1 MLLNAAICQRV
12 ILCSFFVFQTT
23 YDGKG
28 SSENSLPR
36 QVEHGFGKK
45 YDEQHMGK
53 HDGVD
58 VFGPADGQ
66 GASCHFDDGDG
77 EMDEDADCQQDFEGE
92 ERTE

>member
-1 MLLNAAICQRV
+1 MPLFLACYFV
-12 ILCSFFVFQTT
+12 FVLCFQTT
-23 YDGKG
+23 SDGKR
-28 SSENSLPR
+28 SSENRLPR
-36 QVEHGFGKK
+36 QIEHGFGEK
-45 YDEQHMGK
+45 YDKQHMGK

-66 GASCHFDDGDG
+66 GAPCHFDDGDG

>member
-1 MLLNAAICQRV
+1 MSACY
-12 ILCSFFVFQTT
+12 FVFVLCFQTN
-23 YDGKG
+23 YDGKR

-36 QVEHGFGKK
+36 QIEHGFGKK
-45 YDEQHMGK
+45 YDKQHMGK

-66 GASCHFDDGDG
+66 GAPCHFDDGDG

>member
-1 MLLNAAICQRV
+1 
-12 ILCSFFVFQTT
+12 
-23 YDGKG
+23 
-28 SSENSLPR
+28 
-36 QVEHGFGKK
+36 
-45 YDEQHMGK
+45 MGK

-66 GASCHFDDGDG
+66 GAPCHFDDGDG